1 MASRNVVARADI
13 DTISRSAAATA
24 AFGARVRRAARSM
37 VLPLL
42 APAAILLAWAVVSQ
56 LQIFPTY
63 IVPPFTSVL
72 QALRDLVQSGEILHD
87 ITASLGRVAGGILL
101 GIAIGVPMGFAIGWF
116 RPLERCFEPMLH
128 VLRQIPPIA
137 WIPFALVWFKGGIGS
152 AMFVVFIGAF
162 FPILVNTMM
171 GVRNASQG
179 LLEVGYTM
187 GCSQR
192 QLLTKIVLPAS
203 VPFIMSGIRISMGIG
218 WACVVAAEFFGY
230 KYGLGALI
238 STSYQILRM
247 DRMIVGMAFIGLVGL
262 AMDKAFR
269 SLEARLF
276 RWKGQ

>member
-1 MASRNVVARADI
+1 MASKDALPSSPQGEVGDAVVAVPP
-13 DTISRSAAATA
+13 SRLRGLQPILFPAIFVALWWLVSE
-24 AFGARVRRAARSM
+24 
-37 VLPLL
+37 L
-42 APAAILLAWAVVSQ
+42 AL
-56 LQIFPTY
+56 FPPY
-63 IVPPFTSVL
+63 IVPRLPLVF
-72 QALRDLVQSGEILHD
+72 QAFADLVSSGD
-87 ITASLGRVAGGILL
+87 IFRDVGASLARVGGGILL
-101 GIAIGVPMGFAIGWF
+101 GILFGVPIGFAIGWSGSM
-116 RPLERCFEPMLH
+116 ERFFEPTLH

-162 FPILVNTMM
+162 FPILVNSAA
-171 GVRNASQG
+171 GVRGASQG

-192 QLLTKIVLPAS
+192 QLLTKIVFPGSLPF
-203 VPFIMSGIRISMGIG
+203 VLSGIRISMGIG

-230 KYGLGALI
+230 KHGLGALI

-247 DRMIVGMAFIGLVGL
+247 DRMIVGMAFIGIVGL

-269 SLEARLF
+269 ALEARLF

>member
-1 MASRNVVARADI
+1 MMQPLVAPI
-13 DTISRSAAATA
+13 VI
-24 AFGARVRRAARSM
+24 
-37 VLPLL
+37 L
-42 APAAILLAWAVVSQ
+42 AAWAIASQ
-56 LQIFPTY
+56 LELFPTY
-63 IVPPFTSVL
+63 IVPSLPLVL
-72 QALRDLVQSGEILHD
+72 GAFRDLVQSGEIFHH
-87 ITASLGRVAGGILL
+87 IVASLARVGGGILL
-101 GIAIGVPMGFAIGWF
+101 GIVVGVPMGFAIGWF
-116 RPLERCFEPMLH
+116 RGMERSFEPMLH

-171 GVRNASQG
+171 GVRGASQG
-179 LLEVGYTM
+179 LIEVGYTM

-203 VPFIMSGIRISMGIG
+203 VPFVFSGIRISMGIG

-238 STSYQILRM
+238 SSSYQVLRM

-262 AMDKAFR
+262 GMDKLFR
-269 SLEARLF
+269 SLETRVF
-276 RWKGQ
+276 KWKGQ

>member
-1 MASRNVVARADI
+1 MATKDALSPPGAGEEHPVLIPARKARA
-13 DTISRSAAATA
+13 RLQALEPLLFPA
-24 AFGARVRRAARSM
+24 AFV
-37 VLPLL
+37 
-42 APAAILLAWAVVSQ
+42 LAWWVVSE
-56 LQIFPTY
+56 LAIFPTY
-63 IVPPFTSVL
+63 IVPRLPLVFE
-72 QALRDLVQSGEILHD
+72 AFADLVSSGD
-87 ITASLGRVAGGILL
+87 IFRDISASLARVGGGILL
-101 GIAIGVPMGFAIGWF
+101 GILFGVPIGFAIGWS
-116 RPLERCFEPMLH
+116 RHLERCFEPTLH

-162 FPILVNTMM
+162 FPILVNSMT
-171 GVRNASQG
+171 GVRGASQG

-192 QLLTKIVLPAS
+192 QLLTKIAFPAS
-203 VPFIMSGIRISMGIG
+203 LPFVLSGIRISMGIG

-230 KYGLGALI
+230 KHGLGALI

-262 AMDKAFR
+262 IMDKGFR
-269 SLEARLF
+269 AIEARLF